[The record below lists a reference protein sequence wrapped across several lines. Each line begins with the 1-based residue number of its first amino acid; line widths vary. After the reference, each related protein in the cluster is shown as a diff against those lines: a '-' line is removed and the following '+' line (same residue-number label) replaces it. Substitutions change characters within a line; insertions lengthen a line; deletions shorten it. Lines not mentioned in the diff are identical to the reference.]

1 MTNDCEAMADRNG
14 PKFDVMTNTLTT
26 FFNYT
31 KIRSKSAGKLS

>member
-26 FFNYT
+26 FLIT
-31 KIRSKSAGKLS
+31 QKSDQNQREK